1 LFRPKTADSSRTR
14 IRGFGILSTGSEI
27 DVAQALSEYW
37 IYFLVIAGAL
47 IAFGFS
53 RKGHLE
59 AEQDGDD
66 SSNTANDPYATR
78 DDSSR
83 D

>member
-1 LFRPKTADSSRTR
+1 M
-14 IRGFGILSTGSEI
+14 
-27 DVAQALSEYW
+27 
-37 IYFLVIAGAL
+37 YFLVIAGAL

-53 RKGHLE
+53 RKRHLE